1 MSFWIGVL
9 IFAIGILVSVCLH
22 EAGHL
27 LTAKRFGMKATQY
40 FAGFGPTIW
49 STRRGETEYGF
60 KAIPAGGFVKIV
72 GMTPLEEVAPEDRDR
87 VFWKFPLWQ
96 RTIVLVAGSV
106 THFLLALLIFYA
118 MAVAT
123 GLPNPAA
130 QSFKPLDAKPVV
142 GQVSAC
148 VVPGFDLTK
157 NKALRDC
164 RPGDPAAPAREAGLQ
179 HGDLVT
185 SIGGKPVT
193 TYGDL
198 VKAVRA
204 TPPGQPVELTY
215 RRDGTV
221 RSTTVTLV
229 ATQRPAL
236 TDTELTGP
244 LSTVSAIG
252 ISVRYPKRI
261 LHYSA
266 AGAVGGS
273 VTFLGSTVEQTFK
286 ALGAFPSKIP
296 KLFDALGG
304 GERDQE
310 TPISVVGASRIG
322 GEAVELGAPIIFLA
336 LLGGLN
342 VFIGVF
348 NLFPLLPLDGG
359 HVAVAWFERV
369 RSWLAARRGLPDP
382 GRVDY
387 NKLLPATYLV
397 VLLFGGLT
405 LLTLAADIVNPIT
418 LQ

>member
-9 IFAIGILVSVCLH
+9 IFVIGILVSVCLH

-49 STRRGETEYGF
+49 STRRGETEYGL

-87 VFWKFPLWQ
+87 AFWKFPLWQ
-96 RTIVLVAGSV
+96 RTVVLVAGSA
-106 THFLLALLIFYA
+106 THFALALLIFYA
-118 MAVAT
+118 AAVAT

-130 QSFKPLDAKPVV
+130 QSFKPLDAPPVV

-148 VVPGFDLTK
+148 VIPGFDLTK
-157 NKALRDC
+157 DKTLRDC
-164 RPGDPAAPAREAGLQ
+164 RAGDPVGPAKTAGLQ

-185 SIGGKPVT
+185 SIGGTPVT

-204 TPPGQPVELTY
+204 APPGAVELTY
-215 RRDGTV
+215 LRDGTPH
-221 RSTTVTLV
+221 TTTADLV

-236 TDTELTGP
+236 TDTAMTGP
-244 LSTVSAIG
+244 LTTVSAIG

-261 LHYSA
+261 LHYSP
-266 AGAVGGS
+266 AGALGGS
-273 VTFLGSTVEQTFK
+273 VTFLGSTVDQTFK

-304 GERDQE
+304 GERDKE

-322 GEAVELGAPIIFLA
+322 GEAVQLGAPIIFLA